1 MKLSLLIASR
11 PVTAEISLNDIETKV
26 YVYPSI
32 FDRSRFRSFCI
43 YIKLGMLLFA
53 EGLFFFFPYCFDGN
67 QALST
72 YANSSVSLNQKRI
85 VWYKQPVDNHT
96 GKLYGEA
103 VGFQGFNSVNTSW
116 FQAALHNSWGYSSVE
131 NEWNS
136 GVGPLFLTS
145 VGILGRAVVSLGVPV
160 KRLTHLFSGLDAEA

>member
-11 PVTAEISLNDIETKV
+11 PVTAEISLNDIET
-26 YVYPSI
+26 
-32 FDRSRFRSFCI
+32 
-43 YIKLGMLLFA
+43 
-53 EGLFFFFPYCFDGN
+53 
-67 QALST
+67 
-72 YANSSVSLNQKRI
+72 KRI

-160 KRLTHLFSGLDAEA
+160 KRLTHLFSVNESKWCSKCFMHCTRNLYLEHGAESSNGKPLPGKRILKL

>member
-11 PVTAEISLNDIETKV
+11 PVTAEISLNDIET
-26 YVYPSI
+26 
-32 FDRSRFRSFCI
+32 
-43 YIKLGMLLFA
+43 
-53 EGLFFFFPYCFDGN
+53 
-67 QALST
+67 
-72 YANSSVSLNQKRI
+72 KRI

-160 KRLTHLFSGLDAEA
+160 KRLTHLFSATQRIRTEEGKYGVHIPIIALTANTSGKEEMEAGMDFHLVKPLKSNELMSH